1 MPVTVTENFK
11 LPVTRKV
18 TDSVTVTGHHGMI
31 MASSLSATVP
41 MASFKLARRG
51 GLVAGPDGT
60 VAALPGICLSC
71 RGLI

>member
-41 MASFKLARRG
+41 MASFKLAR

-60 VAALPGICLSC
+60 VALPGICLSC